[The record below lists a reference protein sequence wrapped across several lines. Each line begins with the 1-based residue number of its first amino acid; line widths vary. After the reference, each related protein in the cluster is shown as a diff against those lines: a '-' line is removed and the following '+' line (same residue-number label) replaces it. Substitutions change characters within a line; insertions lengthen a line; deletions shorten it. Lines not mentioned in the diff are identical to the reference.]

1 MVRSQYLFIFLILFC
16 FHSPAQ
22 EFPVEQ
28 HQLRIIHLSDVQ
40 LGLTYYYAQQEQ
52 NNAFLAD
59 TNNRYIDHRYFEKA
73 ISEINLLHPD
83 IIVNTGDLVNDAS
96 DTAFINDYKEMTLK
110 LQAPVFVAIGNHD
123 GWNASEIE
131 NFMQVYDQKDY
142 YSFRKE
148 GCLFIFLNSWY
159 LKHPELDQ
167 EGAVKQ
173 KLFVQNTLTQHADA
187 LYKIIAFHVPAYMS
201 TPDEKEGHS
210 SLPADERNWL
220 LDIAAKNGVRLFL
233 TGHAHQNSVQ
243 NYRDSLT
250 LITTGSIAFPFG
262 INVDGTPSV
271 RGFRV
276 IDIDLKTGTFKQ
288 EFIPL
293 QANNLPDLDDEIAP

>member
-1 MVRSQYLFIFLILFC
+1 MVRSHYLFIFLILIC
-16 FHSPAQ
+16 SHASAQ
-22 EFPVEQ
+22 ENRVEQ
-28 HQLRIIHLSDVQ
+28 DQLRIIHLSDVQ
-40 LGLTYYYAQQEQ
+40 LGLTYYFAQQEQ

-59 TNNRYIDHRYFEKA
+59 SNNRYIDHRYFEKA
-73 ISEINLLHPD
+73 VSEINLLHPD

-96 DTAFINDYKEMTLK
+96 DTAFINDYKEMALK

-131 NFMQVYDQKDY
+131 NFNRVYDQKDY

-148 GCLFIFLNSWY
+148 GCLFIVLNSWY

-167 EGAVKQ
+167 EDAVKQ
-173 KLFVQNTLTQHADA
+173 KLFVQETLVQNADA
-187 LYKIIAFHVPAYMS
+187 LYKIIAFHVPAYMN

-220 LDIAAKNGVRLFL
+220 LDMATKNGVRLIL
-233 TGHAHQNSVQ
+233 SGHAHQNSVQ
-243 NYRDSLT
+243 NYTDSLT
-250 LITTGSIAFPFG
+250 LITTGSIACPFG
-262 INVDGTPSV
+262 INVDGTPSL
-271 RGFRV
+271 RGFRI
-276 IDIDLKTGTFKQ
+276 IDIDLKARTFTH

-293 QANNLPDLDDEIAP
+293 TTDNPTDKNN

>member
-1 MVRSQYLFIFLILFC
+1 MVRSPYLFIFLILIC

-22 EFPVEQ
+22 ENRVEQ
-28 HQLRIIHLSDVQ
+28 DQLRIIHLSDVQ
-40 LGLTYYYAQQEQ
+40 LGLTYYFAQQEQ

-59 TNNRYIDHRYFEKA
+59 SNNRYIDHRNFEKA

-83 IIVNTGDLVNDAS
+83 IIINTGDQVNDAS
-96 DTAFINDYKEMTLK
+96 DTAFINDYKEMALK

-123 GWNASEIE
+123 GWNTSEIE
-131 NFMQVYDQKDY
+131 NFRREYDQKDY

-167 EGAVKQ
+167 EDAVKQ
-173 KLFVQNTLTQHADA
+173 KLFVQETLAQNADA
-187 LYKIIAFHVPAYMS
+187 LFKIMVFHVPAYMS

-220 LDIAAKNGVRLFL
+220 LDIATKNGVRLIL
-233 TGHAHQNSVQ
+233 SGHAHQNSVQ

-250 LITTGSIAFPFG
+250 LITTGSIAYPFG

-276 IDIDLKTGTFKQ
+276 IDLDLKTGTFKQ

-293 QANNLPDLDDEIAP
+293 DANNLPDHEDEMVP